1 MCFLPT
7 RRTPA
12 GFSFYNEAVF
22 LSPTEILKSLPLP
35 ERARIG
41 DFGAGSGQ
49 YALLLAER
57 LGSQGTIYV
66 LDAFGPALDAIRHE
80 AEKYGSAFY
89 TLESDLNKGI
99 PLKTNLLNAAIVANT
114 LHQLTDK
121 NRFVSELAR
130 VVEPDGRVLVVDWA
144 GSFHNMGPPENAVI
158 TPGEA
163 VRLFESAGFSTG
175 EMLPAGTHHF
185 GFVATGHTP

>member
-1 MCFLPT
+1 M
-7 RRTPA
+7 RRFFCYTT
-12 GFSFYNEAVF
+12 YVF
-22 LSPTEILKSLPLP
+22 LRPTEVLNALPLP

-57 LGSQGTIYV
+57 LGSQGTIYAF
-66 LDAFGPALDAIRHE
+66 DAFGPNLDLMRLE
-80 AEKYGSAFY
+80 AEKYGSSFY
-89 TLESDLNKGI
+89 TLESDLNRHI

-130 VVEPDGRVLVVDWA
+130 VVEPEGRGLVVDWA
-144 GSFHNMGPPENAVI
+144 GSFHNIGPPENSVI

-163 VRLFESAGFSTG
+163 VRLFESAGFSAG

-185 GFVATGHTP
+185 AFVATGHTP